1 MTKKQP
7 KFRVMTGD
15 REPYELTELQ
25 QAEARL
31 RRELVRDGQRCT
43 CGAVAAVC
51 AADGVLHVER
61 RSHTP
66 PVVSRR
72 CCEDSSP

>member
-1 MTKKQP
+1 MKHR
-7 KFRVMTGD
+7 KFGIIPGG
-15 REPYELTELQ
+15 REPYELTKLQ

-51 AADGVLHVER
+51 AADGVLYVER
-61 RSHTP
+61 VPHSTGC
-66 PVVSRR
+66 VASLL
-72 CCEDSSP
+72 